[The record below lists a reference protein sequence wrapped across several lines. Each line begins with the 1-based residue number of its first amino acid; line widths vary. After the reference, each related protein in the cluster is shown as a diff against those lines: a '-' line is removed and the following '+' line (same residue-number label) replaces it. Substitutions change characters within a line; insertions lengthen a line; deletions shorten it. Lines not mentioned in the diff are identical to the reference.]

1 LAITAWC
8 HLEKVRAKFIG
19 KHFSLSREGFWDFSE
34 KPIHFPLSSDYQ
46 GRIKKTVFTITYDD
60 IEVSA

>member
-8 HLEKVRAKFIG
+8 HLEEVRAKFIG
-19 KHFSLSREGFWDFSE
+19 KHFSLSREGFGDFSE
-34 KPIHFPLSSDYQ
+34 KPIHSRLSLDCQ

-60 IEVSA
+60 IEISA